1 MPKMDLT
8 DSFCRGAATAEG
20 QSQVDFYDTKV
31 LNLALR
37 VTSGGKKVWT
47 WRYRWKQS
55 RRRLVLGPF
64 GNASGQ
70 LTLAQARNEARQH
83 AATLSRGED
92 PGRASSAAKER
103 RTVRDENTVARAIER
118 HIKRL
123 RDQGKRENYLRD
135 MRERFDLHVIP
146 AIGDIPIRDVQKS
159 DVEDLLVSL
168 ADAGKRVTH
177 NRILIMLRP
186 IFNVERVNPNP
197 CHEIET
203 LAEKH
208 REPEIF
214 DPSHLAAIWHALADP
229 DSGCSPATIGAIRL
243 AMLTMKRG
251 GEVAGTSLSELDLQH
266 GVWEIP
272 GSRMKNGRAETV
284 PLSPLACDV
293 IRSALLEPGRAEESS
308 LGEALFFWVD
318 PQRPIQQNAM
328 SRAFVRAKRIA
339 GLEQHRGTLHCLRH
353 SAATFLA
360 RSGVPEHVI
369 SALLSHT
376 APSSGAAAITARY
389 QTYRYRDEKL
399 AALEAWGEEIQG
411 KLKAKQADNLAA
423 VEQLPEMS
431 CR

>member
-1 MPKMDLT
+1 MPKLDLT
-8 DSFCRGAATAEG
+8 DSFCRGAAPTEG
-20 QSQVDFYDTKV
+20 QPQVDFYDTKV

-47 WRYRWKQS
+47 WRYRWQQA

-64 GNASGQ
+64 GSGPGQ

-83 AATLSRGED
+83 AATLARGED

-103 RTVRDENTVARAIER
+103 RTIRDENTVARAVER
-118 HIKRL
+118 HIRRL
-123 RDQGKRENYLRD
+123 REQGKKENYLRD
-135 MRERFDLHVIP
+135 MSERFDLHVIP
-146 AIGDIPIRDVQKS
+146 AIGDIPVRDVQRS
-159 DVEDLLVSL
+159 DIEKLLVSL

-197 CHEIET
+197 CHEIEA
-203 LAEKH
+203 LAERR

-214 DPSHLAAIWHALADP
+214 DPADLAAIWHALADS

-243 AMLTMKRG
+243 AMLTLKRG
-251 GEVAGTSLSELDLQH
+251 GEVAGTSVSELDLQH

-272 GSRMKNGRAETV
+272 GARMKNGRAETV
-284 PLSPLACDV
+284 PLSYLARDV
-293 IRSALLEPGRAEESS
+293 IRSALLEPGRAEQPS

-318 PQRPIQQNAM
+318 PKRPIQQNAM
-328 SRAFVRAKRIA
+328 SRAFVRAKRVA

-353 SAATFLA
+353 SGATFLA
-360 RSGVPEHVI
+360 RSGIPEHVI

-399 AALEAWGEEIQG
+399 AALEAWEREIER
-411 KLKAKQADNLAA
+411 KLNSQQADNFAP
-423 VEQLPEMS
+423 VERLPAP
-431 CR
+431 CC